1 MPVRIELRR
10 DAGKFDARSGPWIR
24 REQVGRVLG
33 PPDPAAIAELV
44 DAKGRTLGFGLYSPE
59 SAIVLRLLVLGERP
73 PAADWLE
80 QRIAAALASRA
91 ALGLE
96 ASGTSGYREINS
108 EGDGLPG
115 LVVDRFGATRV
126 VQITTAPMVA
136 RREAILSALREHGRG
151 GEHEHAHGVTG
162 TIVMQPAGAAERE
175 GFAASLDTQ
184 GELADVLSWTEQ
196 GLAFTAPSPAR
207 EGSFQKTGGY
217 HDQRDNRAALARW
230 LASSPLSGP
239 LLDVGTH
246 VGGFALAAARAGRE
260 VVALDQSRT
269 ILGHVERNA
278 ALNDLRVTTLAAD
291 MFGELD
297 DPALAG
303 PFAAIVFDPPKIA
316 SSKRDVA
323 RASGAMARSLA
334 RLLPRVS
341 VGGFVVVCSCSHHLD
356 AAQLDAIMLELG
368 PRHAGW
374 TRVAAWG
381 PGLDHPVW
389 PGHHEGEYLRVRVFQ
404 RRW

>member
-1 MPVRIELRR
+1 VRIELRR
-10 DAGKFDARSGPWIR
+10 DAGKFDVRSGPWIR

-44 DAKGRTLGFGLYSPE
+44 DAKGRTLGFGLYSPD
-59 SAIVLRLLVLGERP
+59 SAIVLRLLGVGERP
-73 PAADWLE
+73 PAGDWLE
-80 QRIAAALASRA
+80 QRIAAALTGRA
-91 ALGLE
+91 AMGLA

-115 LVVDRFGATRV
+115 LVVDRFGAARV

-136 RREAILSALREHGRG
+136 RREAILAALRDRG
-151 GEHEHAHGVTG
+151 ETG

-175 GFAASLDTQ
+175 GFAASLDTA
-184 GELADVLSWTEQ
+184 GELGDVLAWTEQ

-217 HDQRDNRAALARW
+217 HDQRDNRAALARL
-230 LASSPLSGP
+230 LAASPVPGP

-269 ILGHVERNA
+269 ILGYVEHNA
-278 ALNDLRVTTLAAD
+278 ALNQLRVTTVAAD

-297 DPALAG
+297 EPALAG

-323 RASGAMARSLA
+323 RASGAMTRSLA

-341 VGGFVVVCSCSHHLD
+341 PGGFVVVCSCSHHLD
-356 AAQLDAIMLELG
+356 AEQLDAIMLELG
-368 PRHAGW
+368 PRHGGW

-389 PGHHEGEYLRVRVFQ
+389 PGHREGEYLRVRVFQ

>member
-10 DAGKFDARSGPWIR
+10 DAGKFDARSGPWVR
-24 REQVGRVLG
+24 REQIGRVLG

-44 DAKGRTLGFGLYSPE
+44 DAKGRTLGFGLYSPD
-59 SAIVLRLLVLGERP
+59 SAIVLRLLALGERM
-73 PAADWLE
+73 PASDWLE
-80 QRIAAALASRA
+80 QRIAAALAARS
-91 ALGLE
+91 ALGL
-96 ASGTSGYREINS
+96 AAAGTSGYREINS

-126 VQITTAPMVA
+126 VQITTAPMLV
-136 RREAILSALREHGRG
+136 RREAILAALHDHG
-151 GEHEHAHGVTG
+151 ETG
-162 TIVMQPAGAAERE
+162 TIVVQPAGAAERE
-175 GFAASLDTQ
+175 GFTAGVECF
-184 GELADVLSWTEQ
+184 GELGERLEWREH

-207 EGSFQKTGGY
+207 EGAFQKTGGY
-217 HDQRDNRAALARW
+217 HDQRDNRAALARL
-230 LASSPLSGP
+230 LAASPLPGA

-269 ILGHVERNA
+269 ILGYVAHNA
-278 ALNDLRVTTLAAD
+278 ALNDLRATCVAAD

-316 SSKRDVA
+316 SSRRDVP
-323 RASGAMARSLA
+323 RASGAMARSLGL
-334 RLLPRVS
+334 LLPRVLA
-341 VGGFVVVCSCSHHLD
+341 GGFVVVCSCSHHLD
-356 AAQLDAIMLELG
+356 AEQLDAIMLELA
-368 PRHAGW
+368 PRHGAW

-389 PGHHEGEYLRVRVFQ
+389 PGHREGEYLRVRVYQ
-404 RRW
+404 RR